1 MGLFNFFKHKDNDII
16 DVIFSTAEG
25 GMKYYE
31 KKYKSNNKGANFEIF
46 MFSLVISWD
55 YCLNEGKINT
65 KSNLA
70 ETKITKLC
78 DYSKALGYNLDL
90 IEMTEFY
97 MARYKFF
104 KKDINGLRN
113 SNYPQTKQYL
123 PELSYRLICNNQLL
137 RNETDVLEAD
147 WNDNDTEYLSRL
159 VEFTGK
165 LLDVN
170 NWTINQLMS
179 KRIS

>member
-1 MGLFNFFKHKDNDII
+1 MGLFDFLKRKDNDII

-31 KKYKSNNKGANFEIF
+31 RKYKSDNKGVNFEIF

-70 ETKITKLC
+70 QTKIKKLC
-78 DYSKALGYNLDL
+78 EYSKTLGYNLNL
-90 IEMTEFY
+90 IEMKDFY

-113 SNYPQTKQYL
+113 SNYPKTKQYL
-123 PELSYRLICNNQLL
+123 PELSFRLICNNQLL
-137 RNETDVLEAD
+137 RNEIDVLEAD
-147 WNDNDTEYLSRL
+147 WDDNDSKYLSRL
-159 VEFTGK
+159 VEFTDE

-170 NWTINQLMS
+170 NWVIKQIMS

>member
-1 MGLFNFFKHKDNDII
+1 MGLFDFFKRKDNEII

-31 KKYKSNNKGANFEIF
+31 KKYKSNNKGVNFEIF

-55 YCLNEGKINT
+55 YCSNEGKIDA

-70 ETKITKLC
+70 QAKITKLC
-78 DYSKALGYNLDL
+78 DYSKTLGYNLDL
-90 IEMTEFY
+90 IEMAEFY

-113 SNYPQTKQYL
+113 SNHPKTKQYL
-123 PELSYRLICNNQLL
+123 PELSYRLIYNNQLL

-147 WNDNDTEYLSRL
+147 WNDSDSEYLSRL